1 LEQLNPDE
9 ADFYSQARE
18 ILEAG
23 FQLEYGGLVGCFSDG
38 MSDEQCQE
46 VCDILDM
53 HRMLLYAY
61 ENLQTK
67 TGINKADLT
76 FKGFD
81 GNNEGPY
88 MRYADFLINKQDRW
102 VESKGVIDSH
112 HSTLYRYR
120 ILLDRWKASV
130 DPLHLTEED
139 LRRIVAPIN

>member
-1 LEQLNPDE
+1 
-9 ADFYSQARE
+9 
-18 ILEAG
+18 
-23 FQLEYGGLVGCFSDG
+23 